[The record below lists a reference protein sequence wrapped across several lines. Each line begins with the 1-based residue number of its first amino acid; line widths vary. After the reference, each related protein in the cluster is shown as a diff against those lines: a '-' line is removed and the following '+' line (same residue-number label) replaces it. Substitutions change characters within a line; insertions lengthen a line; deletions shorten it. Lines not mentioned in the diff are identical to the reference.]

1 MILEILQ
8 LKVLK
13 IILFAFYKNAVQLN
27 KIWAMRMIGKKIK
40 IRYAVGRFMNYL
52 FTKFYQNF
60 QKEKNLKICHL
71 KKISLTS
78 T

>member
-27 KIWAMRMIGKKIK
+27 KIWAMRMIGGKK
-40 IRYAVGRFMNYL
+40 
-52 FTKFYQNF
+52 
-60 QKEKNLKICHL
+60 LKL
-71 KKISLTS
+71 DML
-78 T
+78 

>member
-40 IRYAVGRFMNYL
+40 IRYAVERFMNYL